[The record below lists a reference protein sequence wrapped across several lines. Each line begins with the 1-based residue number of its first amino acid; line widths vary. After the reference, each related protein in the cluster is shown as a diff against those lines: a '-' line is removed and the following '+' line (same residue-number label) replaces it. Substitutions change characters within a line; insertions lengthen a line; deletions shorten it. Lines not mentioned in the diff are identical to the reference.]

1 MSNVVVLGTQWGD
14 EGKGKVVDLL
24 TESADLVVRFQ
35 GGNNAGHTLVV
46 LGETYALHLVPS
58 GILHKEKKSVIAPGV
73 VIDPEVLL
81 TEISELRKRGIFVG
95 PENLFLSGKAHL
107 ILPQHKLLDTLR
119 ESPLKD
125 SPHMRVKIGTTGRGI
140 GPAYEDK
147 ASRQGLRLNDLKDL
161 AVFEEKLH
169 ASLIEKNIL
178 FENLYKVSPI
188 KAEDILKEVKVWA
201 KELGPYISDTFLLLN
216 DAMKEGKNILLEGAQ
231 GTQLDLDHGTYPYV
245 TSSSTAGGGAAT
257 GTGLPPRSL
266 GKVVGLVKA
275 YTTRVGDGPFPT
287 ELKDQIGTH
296 LREKGREY
304 GTTTGRPRRCGYL
317 DAVVV
322 RTASALSGIDYLA
335 VTKLDVLQ
343 GLKELK
349 IASHYTKNGE
359 SLKYLPQETRDL
371 GRLEVHY
378 RTFPGFSEDIG
389 KAKTLKDLPKN
400 ARVYLDALTEEIGVP
415 IGLVSVG
422 PDRDETIILSEFF

>member
-1 MSNVVVLGTQWGD
+1 
-14 EGKGKVVDLL
+14 
-24 TESADLVVRFQ
+24 
-35 GGNNAGHTLVV
+35 
-46 LGETYALHLVPS
+46 
-58 GILHKEKKSVIAPGV
+58 
-73 VIDPEVLL
+73 
-81 TEISELRKRGIFVG
+81 
-95 PENLFLSGKAHL
+95 
-107 ILPQHKLLDTLR
+107 
-119 ESPLKD
+119 
-125 SPHMRVKIGTTGRGI
+125 
-140 GPAYEDK
+140 
-147 ASRQGLRLNDLKDL
+147 
-161 AVFEEKLH
+161 
-169 ASLIEKNIL
+169 
-178 FENLYKVSPI
+178 
-188 KAEDILKEVKVWA
+188 
-201 KELGPYISDTFLLLN
+201 
-216 DAMKEGKNILLEGAQ
+216 
-231 GTQLDLDHGTYPYV
+231 
-245 TSSSTAGGGAAT
+245 
-257 GTGLPPRSL
+257 L

-322 RTASALSGIDYLA
+322 RTACALSGIDYLA

-343 GLKELK
+343 GLAELK